1 MLPSLNFLKTMHV
14 QVQYTMLQAF
24 LTLFFFSK
32 KNFGLSRLK
41 LLSQFAHKFFI
52 YRTRLLVGAK
62 LLSSYQLILL
72 PLFKSQPLIEPSS
85 S

>member
-1 MLPSLNFLKTMHV
+1 MLPSLIFLKTMHV
-14 QVQYTMLQAF
+14 QVQHTMLQAF
-24 LTLFFFSK
+24 LTLFFV
-32 KNFGLSRLK
+32 GLSRLK